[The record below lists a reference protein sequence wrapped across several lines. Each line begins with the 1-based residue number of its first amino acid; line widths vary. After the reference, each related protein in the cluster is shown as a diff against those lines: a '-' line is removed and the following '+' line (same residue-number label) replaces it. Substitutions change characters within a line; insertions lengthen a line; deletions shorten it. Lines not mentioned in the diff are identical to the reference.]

1 MMALRVS
8 HHGHVFQ
15 MPRLSEGRAR
25 LDEQGFGDDCDLRAA
40 VVEEKTVVGA
50 THEGVHRHGHRTQL
64 HCAEEGGDEFRAIQE
79 NQEDTVLHLNAE
91 VEESI
96 ANTVHG
102 FEDFPIFDDA
112 VLVVEGGSACTAFHD
127 VTIDEEGRRIEPIRN
142 RGGWLSHDLP
152 GREWGAG
159 PQEGCGGRRGKKPS
173 GLAGFNGR
181 ILRKP
186 EHVGLTSHGARAAT
200 RRVLRSGRPETMGLP
215 GEAGSCRRPERA
227 RRTRRTAEAIRC
239 RGPVSRGAA
248 TGRADSI
255 FVHDPAIV
263 TDGGALILRMGKEL
277 RRGEEASM
285 ARALRTVG
293 VPVLASLQG
302 EATAEGG
309 DLLWV
314 NRDILAVGQ
323 GFRTNTDGLRQI
335 REAMKPIGVDV
346 ESVPLPYY
354 RGPAACLHLMSLISI
369 LDDDLAVVYSRLLP
383 VPFRQFLQEYG
394 YEFVEVPNEE
404 FETMAPNVLA
414 VAPRDCIMLEGNRTT
429 QERLKE
435 AGCRVRTYR
444 GKEISL
450 KAEGGATCLTRPIF
464 RSR

>member
-1 MMALRVS
+1 MMTLRVS
-8 HHGHVFQ
+8 HHNHVFQ
-15 MPRLSEGRAR
+15 MPRFSEGRAR
-25 LDEQGFGDDCDLRAA
+25 LDEQGFGDDRDLRAA
-40 VVEEKTVVGA
+40 VVEEKPVVGR

-91 VEESI
+91 IEKSI

-102 FEDFPIFDDA
+102 FEDFPIGDDA
-112 VLVVEGGSACTAFHD
+112 ILLVEGGSARAAFHD
-127 VTIDEEGRRIEPIRN
+127 LTIHEEGRRIEPIRN

-159 PQEGCGGRRGKKPS
+159 PQEGCGGRRGKKSS

-186 EHVGLTSHGARAAT
+186 EHVGLTSDSARAAT
-200 RRVLRSGRPETMGLP
+200 RQVLRSGQPETMGLP
-215 GEAGSCRRPERA
+215 GKAESCCRPERA
-227 RRTRRTAEAIRC
+227 RRTRRTAEGI
-239 RGPVSRGAA
+239 
-248 TGRADSI
+248 
-255 FVHDPAIV
+255 
-263 TDGGALILRMGKEL
+263 
-277 RRGEEASM
+277 
-285 ARALRTVG
+285 
-293 VPVLASLQG
+293 
-302 EATAEGG
+302 
-309 DLLWV
+309 
-314 NRDILAVGQ
+314 
-323 GFRTNTDGLRQI
+323 RTNTDGLRQI

-346 ESVPLPYY
+346 EPVPLPYFQ
-354 RGPAACLHLMSLISI
+354 GPASCLHLMSLISI
-369 LDDDLAVVYSRLLP
+369 LDDDLAVVYPRLFP
-383 VPFRQFLQEYG
+383 VPFWRFLQEHG
-394 YEFVEVPNEE
+394 FEFVEVPDGE

-429 QERLKE
+429 QERLRE
-435 AGCRVRTYR
+435 AGCHVRTYR